1 MTKYLDPTNDL
12 AFKKVFGDKARMIKL
27 LNALMRLPEELMIE
41 DLEEVSTEQIPD
53 LGQLKRSIIDIK
65 CKDRQGNTYIV
76 EMQNGY
82 AESFLKRTQ
91 FYASKALTNQ
101 VQRGMT
107 YASIAPV
114 ILIAIVHDFKP
125 LKDENLDVITFHR
138 TVEVT
143 TNKSYLKDL
152 SYVFVELD
160 RFNKTEVELQTFEDH
175 WLFFLSK
182 WYSLN
187 HPPKNLKDEDVLSAY
202 EVIDQFNWTPGELE
216 AYEKI
221 KLATDTDML
230 NLKSK
235 FQEGLDKGRE
245 EGIEIGEARG
255 EARGIEKTAINM
267 IKQNLDFKLISQ
279 VTGFSEQEIQ
289 KLKDRFN

>member
-160 RFNKTEVELQTFEDH
+160 RFNKTEEELQTFEDH

-187 HPPKNLKDEDVLSAY
+187 KPPKNLKDEDVLSAY

-245 EGIEIGEARG
+245 EGIEIGEVRG

>member
-27 LNALMRLPEELMIE
+27 LNALMRLPESMLIE

-138 TVEVT
+138 TVEVNT
-143 TNKSYLKDL
+143 GKS
-152 SYVFVELD
+152 
-160 RFNKTEVELQTFEDH
+160 
-175 WLFFLSK
+175 
-182 WYSLN
+182 
-187 HPPKNLKDEDVLSAY
+187 
-202 EVIDQFNWTPGELE
+202 
-216 AYEKI
+216 
-221 KLATDTDML
+221 
-230 NLKSK
+230 
-235 FQEGLDKGRE
+235 
-245 EGIEIGEARG
+245 
-255 EARGIEKTAINM
+255 
-267 IKQNLDFKLISQ
+267 
-279 VTGFSEQEIQ
+279 
-289 KLKDRFN
+289 